1 MRNSKTKLNNITPP
15 LFNSMSTFN
24 NTSISNLDN
33 IDNNPNWVEQEFITI
48 LQLNVNKSLTNRKL
62 PYIRELITCHSPEVI
77 CFNEIGIDR
86 EIKVFPTIP
95 GYTPATHDL
104 SSFAAGVATYVHD
117 SLKEQIVTTYIKHT
131 MTKCQACAIEI
142 NGIRI
147 INVYRSP
154 NQPRNEVSTFVNYLR
169 ESVTSK
175 TIIVGDLNLRCN
187 WLEYTSTEVES
198 RMIVEELFDLNMVQ
212 YQFLVTRQSSG
223 SILDV
228 TLSNDYTVIMDAST
242 DPLWS
247 CDGVDHTPTIT
258 RLRLPVRRS
267 LFRTF
272 PAKKKLDKEAF
283 REQFQKYDISP
294 LFQTND
300 ISKIDECLTQ
310 VIVHAAEVVTPKVK
324 IDLMK
329 PKPPV
334 EFSMTEE
341 TREMF
346 AKQREAMNKKDK
358 KRANILHKEVRR
370 MLRKDK
376 SDWMMYRARKLDAN
390 NDEVW
395 NLVRNASDTGVATG
409 GLRLDD
415 TVQELEF
422 DPEKKP
428 EILNTRYQSVM
439 TPKTHP
445 TCDGTDLHGSQT
457 IIQLTDIEISEAD
470 VIEALSTSNNSY
482 ANDTEGVNVAMLRK
496 LSDLI
501 APVLTFMFTLSF
513 ECAQL
518 AILWL
523 TSMICPIPK
532 PGDPTLA
539 KSLRPVVLENSKL
552 RIMERV
558 VNSKIVT
565 YLDSIGFFHR
575 QQFGFRKGRNCIS
588 NLTDYWTFVTD
599 LMARRSMCDVV
610 YMDTSAAFDRLSHG
624 ILLDKLYHEC
634 GIAGKLWLWL
644 KAWLSDRWQFV
655 RLNGH
660 DSTKIP
666 VTSSCMQG
674 SCLGTT
680 LWNIYINDV
689 CFLIEQWI
697 EDYGIEDCCFFL
709 YADDIKIAYYP
720 SERNVEKIN
729 KLLKNLSK
737 EMKNLYLNFNP
748 DKCSV
753 LTMGL
758 NNQCMDVFLPNDQG
772 ENILLKRVD
781 CERDLGLQV
790 SSDGV
795 FSKHLEK
802 SLNTAKFTA
811 RFLSKIFH
819 TATWGTK
826 VQLYYG
832 LIFSR
837 MSYASELWRPLD
849 MSLFNKVYVDFF
861 KFTKPPKKAN
871 PPWIPEQLMIKKDL
885 TLLWQIFNDKSPVES
900 WKIFPDSAY
909 DNSIKRNRPRAQ
921 IPTPKYNP
929 WKKNLVLT
937 RNLTLWNSIPL
948 AVRQYKRKND
958 FEEYVEDNI
967 LVNLEC
973 ESIRRDVLSGEMR
986 RKAKKHLKI
995 LTKQRQLSEDNL
1007 RDGNAPGARPDS
1019 FFLDSEMEDDFLVS
1033 DHCQKTMSRKSQA
1046 TMKKLAQFAP
1056 HMNLCYCNN
1065 KSCQEEVTQFEA
1077 ENGPIRLL
1085 PKAYV
1090 NKAEVVK
1097 TTKGKTLSYHLD
1109 DGSGGDEGVFY
1120 P

>member
-1 MRNSKTKLNNITPP
+1 MTKLRNTNKNKTPTI
-15 LFNSMSTFN
+15 NQTDS
-24 NTSISNLDN
+24 
-33 IDNNPNWVEQEFITI
+33 NPNWIDQEFITI
-48 LQLNVNKSLTNRKL
+48 LQLNVNKSLTNKKL
-62 PYIRELITCHSPEVI
+62 PYLRELVICHSPEFI
-77 CFNEIGIDR
+77 CLNEIGVDK
-86 EIKVFPTIP
+86 EIKVFPKIP
-95 GYTPATHDL
+95 GYSPVSHDL
-104 SSFAAGVATYVHD
+104 KSFASGSVTYAHD
-117 SLKEQIVTTYIKHT
+117 SIKDFLSTTYIKHS
-131 MTKCQACAIEI
+131 MSKCQACAIEI
-142 NGIRI
+142 NGVRI
-147 INVYRSP
+147 LNIYRSP
-154 NQPRNEVSTFVNYLR
+154 NQPRSEVPNLLQYLR
-169 ESVTSK
+169 EAVTSR
-175 TIIVGDLNLRCN
+175 TVIVGDLNLRCN

-198 RMIVEELFDLNMVQ
+198 RMIVEELFELNMVQ
-212 YQFLVTRQSSG
+212 YQFLTTRQSSG

-228 TLSNDYTVIMDAST
+228 TLSNDYTLVMDAST
-242 DPLWS
+242 DPSWA
-247 CDGVDHTPTIT
+247 CDGVDHTPTLS
-258 RLRLPVRRS
+258 RLRLPVKKS
-267 LFRTF
+267 LFKEF
-272 PAKKKLDKEAF
+272 AAKKKLDKQTF
-283 REQFQKYDISP
+283 REEFAKYDISP
-294 LFQTND
+294 LFSVSD
-300 ISKIDECLTQ
+300 LSKIDEHLTQ
-310 VIVHAAEVVTPKVK
+310 VVVHAAEAVTPKVK
-324 IDLMK
+324 IDLLN
-329 PKPPV
+329 PKSSI
-334 EFSMTEE
+334 EFTMSEE
-341 TREMF
+341 TKEQF
-346 AKQREAMNKKDK
+346 ELQRQAMNRKDRK
-358 KRANILHKEVRR
+358 QAEKHHKTVRK

-395 NLVRNASDTGVATG
+395 NMVRNASDAGVATG
-409 GLRLDD
+409 GLRLDE

-422 DPEKKP
+422 DPVKKP
-428 EILNTRYQSVM
+428 EILNMRYQSVM
-439 TPKTHP
+439 TPKTFP
-445 TCDGTDLHGSQT
+445 TCDGTDLSGSET

-470 VIEALSTSNNSY
+470 VTEALGTANNSY
-482 ANDTEGVNVAMLRK
+482 ANDTEGVNMAMLRK

-501 APVLTFMFTLSF
+501 APILAYMFTLSF
-513 ECAQL
+513 EYAQL
-518 AILWL
+518 AVLWL

-552 RIMERV
+552 RVMERV
-558 VNSKIVT
+558 VNTKIVT

-599 LMARRSMCDVV
+599 LMSRRSMCDVV

-624 ILLDKLYHEC
+624 ILLDKLYHQC

-644 KAWLSDRWQFV
+644 QAWLTDRWQFV

-689 CFLIEQWI
+689 CFMIEQWI
-697 EDYGIEDCCFFL
+697 EDYEIEDCCFFL

-720 SERNVEKIN
+720 SELNTKKIN
-729 KLLKNLSK
+729 KLLKNLSR
-737 EMKNLYLNFNP
+737 EMRELYLNFNP

-753 LTMGL
+753 LTLGY
-758 NNQCMDVFLPNDQG
+758 NNPCLEVFLPNDKG
-772 ENILLKRVD
+772 ERVSLKRVE

-790 SSDGV
+790 SSDGI

-819 TATWGTK
+819 TSTWGTK

-837 MSYASELWRPLD
+837 MSYASELWRPQD

-871 PPWIPEQLMIKKDL
+871 PPWVPEQLMIKKDL

-900 WKIFPDSAY
+900 WKVFPDEAF

-929 WKKNLVLT
+929 WTKNLVLT
-937 RNLTLWNSIPL
+937 RNLKAWNSIPL
-948 AVRQYKRKND
+948 AVRQYRNKAD
-958 FEEYVEDNI
+958 FEDYVENNI

-973 ESIRRDVLSGEMR
+973 DTIRSEVLTGEMR
-986 RKAKKHLKI
+986 QRAKRHQKI
-995 LTKQRQLSEDNL
+995 LAKQRKMSDDNI
-1007 RDGNAPGARPDS
+1007 RDGNVPNARPDD
-1019 FFLDSEMEDDFLVS
+1019 FYLDSEFEDDFMVS
-1033 DHCQKTMSRKSQA
+1033 DHCQKTMSRKSQ
-1046 TMKKLAQFAP
+1046 TTLKKLAEYAP
-1056 HMNLCYCNN
+1056 HMILCHCINQE
-1065 KSCQEEVTQFEA
+1065 CQDEVSRFELT
-1077 ENGPIRLL
+1077 NGPIRLL
-1085 PKAYV
+1085 DKAYV
-1090 NKAEVVK
+1090 DKQGVVK
-1097 TTKGKTLSYHLD
+1097 TTKGRVLSSHPNTGLNED
-1109 DGSGGDEGVFY
+1109 DNVFY